1 MNSNNLDHVITEYIS
16 KDIKQDENHFF
27 SSKLAI
33 LDTVGCIIEASSHKE
48 VIEFASINNLSLN
61 FKNPFKNLTINESYE
76 NISWYLT
83 VLTRWFDYND
93 TFLAKEWAHPSDN
106 FGSIYSYFYKNKNN
120 KFNDFTNALTKAYE
134 IQGSLCLGTSLNK
147 LGYDHVFYV
156 KLASGSV
163 FSYLINNGDT
173 NAMRRTVNNILLD
186 GPNLRAYRHF
196 PNVGKRKSWAA
207 ADASKRGIEL
217 AIISS
222 HKDEIYE
229 SIQNEDKWGF
239 ESNFMNNTQIE
250 FGKELNNWVIQNVLF
265 KVLFPAEFHGQ
276 SAVEAAIELSE
287 EFNKNINKFERVNIY
302 THEPALRIISNK
314 KILKNAS
321 DRDHSMEYMVAAAL
335 LYGEL
340 KYEMYEDSFEGFEN
354 INNLRK
360 KIFVFEEAQ
369 FTRDYYEFSK
379 RHISNSIE
387 IVYNDSS
394 TSEKITIENPIGH
407 PSRREEAVPLLK
419 DKFLRNVTTLFDTKK
434 GLKFWDKIINLEK
447 DDDLNKFFNILNED
461 E

>member
-1 MNSNNLDHVITEYIS
+1 MKSSNLDLVIAEYIS
-16 KDIKQDENHFF
+16 KDIKQDQNHFF

-33 LDTVGCIIEASSHKE
+33 LDTVGCIIEASSHKD

-61 FKNPFKNLTINESYE
+61 FKNPFKNLTVNESYE
-76 NISWYLT
+76 NIAWYLT

-106 FGSIYSYFYKNKNN
+106 FGSIYSYFYKNNN
-120 KFNDFTNALTKAYE
+120 YKFYDFANALTKAYE

-173 NAMRRTVNNILLD
+173 NALRRTVNNILLD

-207 ADASKRGIEL
+207 ADASRRGIEL
-217 AIISS
+217 AIISN
-222 HKDEIYE
+222 HKDEIYD
-229 SIQNEDKWGF
+229 SVQNEDKWGF
-239 ESNFMNNTQIE
+239 EYNFLNNSKIE

-287 EFNKNINKFERVNIY
+287 EFNKNINKFEKVNIY

-314 KILKNAS
+314 EILKNAS

-340 KYEMYEDSFEGFEN
+340 KYEMYEDSFEGFKN

-360 KIFVFEEAQ
+360 KIFVSEEPQ
-369 FTRDYYEFSK
+369 FTKNYYEFSK
-379 RHISNSIE
+379 RHITNSVE
-387 IVYNDSS
+387 IVYDDNT
-394 TSEKITIENPIGH
+394 TSNKIIIENPVGH
-407 PSRREEAVPLLK
+407 PSRREEAIPLLK
-419 DKFLRNVTTLFDTKK
+419 DKFLRNVESLFDTEKASQA
-434 GLKFWDKIINLEK
+434 WDKIINLEK

>member
-1 MNSNNLDHVITEYIS
+1 MKSNNLDLEIAEYIS
-16 KDIKQDENHFF
+16 RDIKQDQNHFF
-27 SSKLAI
+27 STKLAI
-33 LDTVGCIIEASSHKE
+33 LDTVGCIIEASSHKD
-48 VIEFASINNLSLN
+48 VMEFASINNLSLN
-61 FKNPFKNLTINESYE
+61 FKNPFKNLTVNESYE
-76 NISWYLT
+76 NIAWYLS

-106 FGSIYSYFYKNKNN
+106 FGSIYSYFYKNNN
-120 KFNDFTNALTKAYE
+120 YKFNDFANALTKAYE

-147 LGYDHVFYV
+147 LGYDHVFFV

-207 ADASKRGIEL
+207 ADASRRGIEL
-217 AIISS
+217 AIISN
-222 HKDEIYE
+222 HKDEIYD
-229 SIQNEDKWGF
+229 SVQNEDKWGF
-239 ESNFMNNTQIE
+239 EYNFLNNSKIE

-287 EFNKNINKFERVNIY
+287 EFNKNINKFEKVNIY

-314 KILKNAS
+314 EILKNAS

-340 KYEMYEDSFEGFEN
+340 KYEMYEDSFEGFKN

-360 KIFVFEEAQ
+360 KIFVSEEPQ
-369 FTRDYYEFSK
+369 FTKDYYEFSK
-379 RHISNSIE
+379 RHITNSIE
-387 IVYNDSS
+387 IVYDDNT
-394 TSEKITIENPIGH
+394 TSNKIIIENPIGH
-407 PSRREEAVPLLK
+407 PSRREEAIPLLK
-419 DKFLRNVTTLFDTKK
+419 DKFLRNVESLFDTEKASEV
-434 GLKFWDKIINLEK
+434 WDKIINLEK

>member
-1 MNSNNLDHVITEYIS
+1 MLLADYIS
-16 KDIKQDENHFF
+16 SNLGEDDSHFY

-33 LDTVGCIIEASSHKE
+33 LDTIGCIIEASNHKD
-48 VIEFASINNLSLN
+48 VLQFASKNNLSLK
-61 FKNPFKNLTINESYE
+61 FKNPFKNVTVDESYE

-106 FGSIYSYFYKNKNN
+106 FGSIYSYFYKNKNY
-120 KFNDFTNALTKAYE
+120 KFNDFTNTLTKAYE

-163 FSYLINNGDT
+163 FSYLVNNGDT
-173 NAMRRTVNNILLD
+173 NAIRRTVNNILLD
-186 GPNLRAYRHF
+186 GPSLRAYRHF

-222 HKDEIYE
+222 YKDEIYE
-229 SIQNEDKWGF
+229 SVQNENKWGF
-239 ESNFMNNTQIE
+239 ESSFLDNSKIK
-250 FGKELNNWVIQNVLF
+250 FGKDLNNWVIQNTLF

-276 SAVEAAIELSE
+276 SAVEAAIELSK
-287 EFNKNINKFERVNIY
+287 EFNKNINKFEKVNIF
-302 THEPALRIISNK
+302 THEPAIRIISNK
-314 KILKNAS
+314 DVLKNAS

-340 KYEMYEDSFEGFEN
+340 KYEMYEESFEGFEN

-360 KIFVFEEAQ
+360 KIFVSEQPQ
-369 FTRDYYEFSK
+369 FTKDYYEFSK

-387 IVYNDSS
+387 IVYNDNS

-407 PSRREEAVPLLK
+407 PSRREEAIPLLK
-419 DKFLRNVTTLFDTKK
+419 DKFLRNVESLFDTEKA
-434 GLKFWDKIINLEK
+434 LEVWNKIINLEK

>member
-1 MNSNNLDHVITEYIS
+1 MNSTNLDFVISEYIS
-16 KDIKQDENHFF
+16 KDLEQDDNNFF

-33 LDTVGCIIEASSHKE
+33 LDTIGCIIEASSHEE
-48 VIEFASINNLSLN
+48 VVEFASKNNFNLQS
-61 FKNPFKNLTINESYE
+61 KNPFKNLTIDQSYE

-106 FGSIYSYFYKNKNN
+106 FGSIYSYFYKNQNY
-120 KFNDFTNALTKAYE
+120 KFYDFVESLTKAYE
-134 IQGSLCLGTSLNK
+134 IQGSLCLGTSLNQ

-163 FSYLINNGDT
+163 FSHLVNNGDKEIT
-173 NAMRRTVNNILLD
+173 RRTINNILLD
-186 GPNLRAYRHF
+186 GPSLRAYRHF

-217 AIISS
+217 AVVSS
-222 HKDEIYE
+222 YKDEIYE
-229 SIQNEDKWGF
+229 SVQNEDKWGF
-239 ESNFMNNTQIE
+239 ESSFLDNSKLE
-250 FGKELNNWVIQNVLF
+250 FGKELNNWVIQNILF

-276 SAVEAAIELSE
+276 SAVEAAIKLSE
-287 EFNKNINKFERVNIY
+287 EFNKNINKVEKINIY
-302 THEPALRIISNK
+302 THEPAIRIISNK
-314 KILKNAS
+314 EILKNAS
-321 DRDHSMEYMVAAAL
+321 DRDHSLEYMVAAAL
-335 LYGEL
+335 LHGDL
-340 KYEMYEDSFEGFEN
+340 KYEMYEESFEGFEQ

-360 KIFVFEEAQ
+360 RIFVTEEPQ
-369 FTRDYYEFSK
+369 FTKDYYEFSK

-387 IVYNDSS
+387 IVYSDNSI
-394 TSEKITIENPIGH
+394 SEKVTIENPIGH

-419 DKFLRNVTTLFDTKK
+419 DKFLRNVKSVFEAERA
-434 GLKFWDKIINLEK
+434 LKVWDRVINLEK
-447 DDDLNKFFNILNED
+447 EDDLNTFFNILNKD

>member
-1 MNSNNLDHVITEYIS
+1 MNSNNLDVLITEYIS
-16 KDIKQDENHFF
+16 KNLEENDKNFF

-33 LDTVGCIIEASSHKE
+33 LDTIGCIIEASSHE
-48 VIEFASINNLSLN
+48 YVIQFASKNNLSLN
-61 FKNPFKNLTINESYE
+61 FKNPFKNLTVTQSYE
-76 NISWYLT
+76 DISWYLT

-106 FGSIYSYFYKNKNN
+106 FGSIYSYFSKNDNY
-120 KFNDFTNALTKAYE
+120 KFNDFTDALTKAYE

-156 KLASGSV
+156 KVASGSV
-163 FSYLINNGDT
+163 FSYLVNNGDT
-173 NAMRRTVNNILLD
+173 SAVRRTVNNILLD
-186 GPNLRAYRHF
+186 GPTLRAYRHF

-207 ADASKRGIEL
+207 ADASRRGIEL

-222 HKDEIYE
+222 YKDEIYE
-229 SIQNEDKWGF
+229 SVQNEDKWGF
-239 ESNFMNNTQIE
+239 EPSFLENSKIE
-250 FGKELNNWVIQNVLF
+250 FGKDLNNWVIENILF

-276 SAVEAAIELSE
+276 SAVEAAIKLSV
-287 EFNKNINKFERVNIY
+287 EFNNNINKIKKVNIY
-302 THEPALRIISNK
+302 THEPAVRIISNK
-314 KILKNAS
+314 EILKNAS
-321 DRDHSMEYMVAAAL
+321 DRDHSLEYMVAAAL
-335 LYGEL
+335 LYGDL

-360 KIFVFEEAQ
+360 KIFVSEEPQ
-369 FTRDYYEFSK
+369 FTKDYYEFSK

-387 IVYNDSS
+387 IVYNDNS
-394 TSEKITIENPIGH
+394 TSEKITIQNPIGH
-407 PSRREEAVPLLK
+407 PSRREEAIPLLK
-419 DKFLRNVTTLFDTKK
+419 DKFLRNVESLFETKK
-434 GLKFWDKIINLEK
+434 ASEVWDKILNLKK

>member
-1 MNSNNLDHVITEYIS
+1 MNSNNLDYVITEYIS
-16 KDIKQDENHFF
+16 NDLVQDDNHFF
-27 SSKLAI
+27 SSKLAV
-33 LDTVGCIIEASSHKE
+33 LDTIGCIFEASSNKE
-48 VIEFASINNLSLN
+48 VIEFASKNNLSLN
-61 FKNPFKNLTINESYE
+61 FKNPFKNLNADESYE

-93 TFLAKEWAHPSDN
+93 TFLANEWAHPSDN
-106 FGSIYSYFYKNKNN
+106 FGSIFSYFYKNNN
-120 KFNDFTNALTKAYE
+120 YKFHDFVNSLTKAYE

-163 FSYLINNGDT
+163 FSYLVNNGDT
-173 NAMRRTVNNILLD
+173 EATRRTVNNILLD
-186 GPNLRAYRHF
+186 GPSLRAYRHF

-217 AIISS
+217 AIISAYE
-222 HKDEIYE
+222 DEIYE
-229 SIQNEDKWGF
+229 SVQNEDKWGF
-239 ESNFMNNTQIE
+239 ESSFLDNSKLE
-250 FGKELNNWVIQNVLF
+250 FGKELNNWVIQNILF

-276 SAVEAAIELSE
+276 SAVEAAIKLSK
-287 EFNKNINKFERVNIY
+287 EFNKNINKVEKINIY
-302 THEPALRIISNK
+302 THEPAVRIISNK
-314 KILKNAS
+314 EVLKNAS
-321 DRDHSMEYMVAAAL
+321 DRDHSLEYMVSAAL

-360 KIFVFEEAQ
+360 KIFVTEEPK
-369 FTRDYYEFSK
+369 FTKDYYEFSK

-387 IVYNDSS
+387 IVYIDNSV
-394 TSEKITIENPIGH
+394 SEKITIENPIGH
-407 PSRREEAVPLLK
+407 PSRRNEAVPLLK
-419 DKFLRNVTTLFDTKK
+419 DKFLRNV
-434 GLKFWDKIINLEK
+434 KFVFEAEKASNIWDKIINLEK
-447 DDDLNKFFNILNED
+447 NDDLNIFFNILNED

>member
-1 MNSNNLDHVITEYIS
+1 MKSNNLDLVIAEYIS

-48 VIEFASINNLSLN
+48 VMEFASINNLSLN
-61 FKNPFKNLTINESYE
+61 FKNPFKNLTVDHSYE

-106 FGSIYSYFYKNKNN
+106 FGSIYSYFYKNNDY
-120 KFNDFTNALTKAYE
+120 KFNDFVNALTKAYE

-156 KLASGSV
+156 KLAAGSV
-163 FSYLINNGDT
+163 FSYLVNNGDT
-173 NAMRRTVNNILLD
+173 NALRRTINNILLD

-207 ADASKRGIEL
+207 ADASRRGIEL

-229 SIQNEDKWGF
+229 SAQNEDKWGF
-239 ESNFMNNTQIE
+239 ESNFLGNSKIE
-250 FGKELNNWVIQNVLF
+250 FGKDLNNWVIQNVLF

-276 SAVEAAIELSE
+276 SAVEAAIKLSK
-287 EFNKNINKFERVNIY
+287 EFNTNINKFEKVNIY

-314 KILKNAS
+314 EVLKNAS
-321 DRDHSMEYMVAAAL
+321 DRDHSIEYMVAAAL

-340 KYEMYEDSFEGFEN
+340 KYEMYEESFEGFEN

-360 KIFVFEEAQ
+360 KIFVSEEPQ
-369 FTRDYYEFSK
+369 FTKDYYEFSK
-379 RHISNSIE
+379 RYIPNSIE
-387 IVYNDSS
+387 IVYNDNS

-407 PSRREEAVPLLK
+407 PSRREEAIPLLK
-419 DKFLRNVTTLFDTKK
+419 DKFTRNVKSLFDIEKASEV
-434 GLKFWDKIINLEK
+434 WDKIINLEK

>member
-1 MNSNNLDHVITEYIS
+1 MNSNNLDSLITEYI
-16 KDIKQDENHFF
+16 KKEIVLNDNHFF
-27 SSKLAI
+27 SSKLVI
-33 LDTVGCIIEASSHKE
+33 LDTIGCIIEANSHKE
-48 VIEFASINNLSLN
+48 VADFASNNKLSLN
-61 FKNPFKNLTINESYE
+61 FTNPFKNFTADESYE
-76 NISWYLT
+76 SISWYLT

-106 FGSIYSYFYKNKNN
+106 FGSIYSYYYKNNSY
-120 KFNDFTNALTKAYE
+120 KFYDFASSLTKAYE

-147 LGYDHVFYV
+147 FGYDHVFYV

-163 FSYLINNGDT
+163 FSHLVNNG
-173 NAMRRTVNNILLD
+173 NSEAIRRTVNNIILD

-217 AIISS
+217 AIISRY
-222 HKDEIYE
+222 KDEVYE
-229 SIQNEDKWGF
+229 SIQDNSKWGF
-239 ESNFMNNTQIE
+239 ESSFLNNTKLE
-250 FGKELNNWVIQNVLF
+250 FGKDLSNWVIQNVLF

-276 SAVEAAIELSE
+276 SAVEAAIKLSE
-287 EFNKNINKFERVNIY
+287 EFNNNINKVDKVNIY
-302 THEPALRIISNK
+302 THEPAIRIISNK

-321 DRDHSMEYMVAAAL
+321 DRDHSLEYMVAAAL
-335 LYGEL
+335 LFGDL
-340 KYEMYEDSFEGFEN
+340 RYEMYEESFEGFEQ
-354 INNLRK
+354 INNLREQV
-360 KIFVFEEAQ
+360 FVFEEPQ
-369 FTRDYYEFSK
+369 FTEDYYEFSK

-387 IVYNDSS
+387 IVYNDNS

-407 PSRREEAVPLLK
+407 PSRREEAIPLLK
-419 DKFLRNVTTLFDTKK
+419 DKFLRNVESLFDTEEA
-434 GLKFWDKIINLEK
+434 LEVWDKIINLEK

>member
-1 MNSNNLDHVITEYIS
+1 MNSNNLDLLITDYIS
-16 KDIKQDENHFF
+16 SDIEEDDNLFY

-33 LDTVGCIIEASSHKE
+33 LDTIGCIIEASRHEDVVK
-48 VIEFASINNLSLN
+48 FAAKNNLSLN
-61 FKNPFKNLTINESYE
+61 FKNPFKNLTVNESYE
-76 NISWYLT
+76 TISWYLT

-106 FGSIYSYFYKNKNN
+106 FGSIYSYFYKNDNY
-120 KFNDFTNALTKAYE
+120 KFNDFTNALTKVYE

-173 NAMRRTVNNILLD
+173 NAIRRTVNNILLD
-186 GPNLRAYRHF
+186 GPSLRAYRHF

-217 AIISS
+217 ALISS
-222 HKDEIYE
+222 HNDEIYE
-229 SIQNEDKWGF
+229 SVQNEVKWGF
-239 ESNFMNNTQIE
+239 ESSFLDNLKIE
-250 FGKELNNWVIQNVLF
+250 FGKDLNNWVIQNILF

-276 SAVEAAIELSE
+276 SAVEAAIKLSE
-287 EFNKNINKFERVNIY
+287 EFNKNINKLEKVNIY
-302 THEPALRIISNK
+302 THEPAVRIISNK
-314 KILKNAS
+314 KVLKNAS

-335 LYGEL
+335 LYGYL
-340 KYEMYEDSFEGFEN
+340 KYEMYEESFEGFEN

-360 KIFVFEEAQ
+360 KIYVSEEPQ
-369 FTRDYYEFSK
+369 FTKDYYEFSK

-387 IVYNDSS
+387 IVYNDNSI
-394 TSEKITIENPIGH
+394 SEKITIENPIGH
-407 PSRREEAVPLLK
+407 PSRREEAIPLLK
-419 DKFLRNVTTLFDTKK
+419 NKFLRNVEFLFDTEKASEI
-434 GLKFWDKIINLEK
+434 WDKIINLKK
-447 DDDLNKFFNILNED
+447 DDDLNKFFNILNKD

>member
-1 MNSNNLDHVITEYIS
+1 MNSNNLDVLISDYIS
-16 KDIKQDENHFF
+16 SDLGEDDNHFY

-33 LDTVGCIIEASSHKE
+33 LDTIGCIIEASNHE
-48 VIEFASINNLSLN
+48 NVLQFASKNNLSLN
-61 FKNPFKNLTINESYE
+61 FKNPFKNLTVNENYE

-106 FGSIYSYFYKNKNN
+106 FGSIYSYFYKNKNY

-147 LGYDHVFYV
+147 LGYDHVFFV

-163 FSYLINNGDT
+163 FSYLVNNDDT
-173 NAMRRTVNNILLD
+173 NAVRRTVNNILLD
-186 GPNLRAYRHF
+186 GPSLRAYRHF

-222 HKDEIYE
+222 YKDEIYE
-229 SIQNEDKWGF
+229 SVQDENKWGF
-239 ESNFMNNTQIE
+239 ESSFLDNSKIE
-250 FGKELNNWVIQNVLF
+250 FGKDLNNWVIQNILF

-287 EFNKNINKFERVNIY
+287 EFNKNINKFEKVNIF
-302 THEPALRIISNK
+302 THEPAIRIISNK
-314 KILKNAS
+314 EVLKNAS

-340 KYEMYEDSFEGFEN
+340 KYEMYEESFEGFEN

-360 KIFVFEEAQ
+360 KIFVSENSQ
-369 FTRDYYEFSK
+369 FTKDYYEFSK
-379 RHISNSIE
+379 RHISNTIE
-387 IVYNDSS
+387 IVYNDNS

-407 PSRREEAVPLLK
+407 PSRREEAIPLLK
-419 DKFLRNVTTLFDTKK
+419 DKFIRNVESLFDAEKAIEV
-434 GLKFWDKIINLEK
+434 WNKIINLEK
-447 DDDLNKFFNILNED
+447 DDELNKFFNILIED

>member
-1 MNSNNLDHVITEYIS
+1 LNSNNLDVLITEYIS
-16 KDIKQDENHFF
+16 KNLEENDKHFF

-33 LDTVGCIIEASSHKE
+33 LDTIGCIIEASSHE
-48 VIEFASINNLSLN
+48 YVIQFASKNNLSLN
-61 FKNPFKNLTINESYE
+61 FKNPFKNLTVTQSYE
-76 NISWYLT
+76 DISWYLT

-106 FGSIYSYFYKNKNN
+106 FGSIYSYFSKNN
-120 KFNDFTNALTKAYE
+120 NYKFNDFTNALTKAYE

-156 KLASGSV
+156 KVASGSV
-163 FSYLINNGDT
+163 FSYLVNNGDT
-173 NAMRRTVNNILLD
+173 SAVRRTINNILLD
-186 GPNLRAYRHF
+186 GPTLRAYRHF

-207 ADASKRGIEL
+207 ADASRRGIEL

-222 HKDEIYE
+222 YKDEIYE
-229 SIQNEDKWGF
+229 SVQNEDKWGF
-239 ESNFMNNTQIE
+239 EPSFLENSKIE
-250 FGKELNNWVIQNVLF
+250 FGKDLNNWVIENILF

-276 SAVEAAIELSE
+276 SAVEAAIKLSE
-287 EFNKNINKFERVNIY
+287 EFNNNVNKIKKVNIY
-302 THEPALRIISNK
+302 THEPAVRIISNK
-314 KILKNAS
+314 EILKNAS
-321 DRDHSMEYMVAAAL
+321 DRDHSLEYMVAAAL
-335 LYGEL
+335 LYGDL

-360 KIFVFEEAQ
+360 KIFVSEEPQ
-369 FTRDYYEFSK
+369 FTKDYYEFSK

-387 IVYNDSS
+387 IVYNDNS
-394 TSEKITIENPIGH
+394 TSEKITIQNPIGH
-407 PSRREEAVPLLK
+407 PSRREEAIPLLK
-419 DKFLRNVTTLFDTKK
+419 DKFLRNVESLFETKK
-434 GLKFWDKIINLEK
+434 ASEVWDKILNLKK

>member
-1 MNSNNLDHVITEYIS
+1 MKSNNLDLVIAEYIS
-16 KDIKQDENHFF
+16 QDITQDENHFF

-48 VIEFASINNLSLN
+48 VMEFASINNLSLN
-61 FKNPFKNLTINESYE
+61 FKNPFKNLTVDHSYE

-106 FGSIYSYFYKNKNN
+106 FGSIYSYFYKNNDY
-120 KFNDFTNALTKAYE
+120 KFNDFVNALTKAYE

-156 KLASGSV
+156 KLAAGSV
-163 FSYLINNGDT
+163 FSYLVNNGDT
-173 NAMRRTVNNILLD
+173 NALRRTINNILLD

-207 ADASKRGIEL
+207 ADASRRGIEL

-229 SIQNEDKWGF
+229 SAQNEDKWGF
-239 ESNFMNNTQIE
+239 ESNFLGNSKIE
-250 FGKELNNWVIQNVLF
+250 FGKDLNNWVIQNVLF

-276 SAVEAAIELSE
+276 SAVEAAIKLSN
-287 EFNKNINKFERVNIY
+287 EFNTNINKFEKVNIY

-314 KILKNAS
+314 EVLKNAS
-321 DRDHSMEYMVAAAL
+321 DRDHSIEYMVAAAL

-340 KYEMYEDSFEGFEN
+340 KYEMYEESFEGFEN

-360 KIFVFEEAQ
+360 KIFVSEEPQ
-369 FTRDYYEFSK
+369 FTKDYYEFSK
-379 RHISNSIE
+379 RYIPNSIE
-387 IVYNDSS
+387 IVYNDNS

-407 PSRREEAVPLLK
+407 PSRREEAIPLLK
-419 DKFLRNVTTLFDTKK
+419 DKFTRNVKSLFDIEKASEV
-434 GLKFWDKIINLEK
+434 WDKIINLEK